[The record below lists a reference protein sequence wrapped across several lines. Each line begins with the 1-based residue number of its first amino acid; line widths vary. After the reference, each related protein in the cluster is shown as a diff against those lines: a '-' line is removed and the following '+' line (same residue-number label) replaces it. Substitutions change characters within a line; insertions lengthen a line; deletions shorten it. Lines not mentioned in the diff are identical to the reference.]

1 MGGAAWAFAPE
12 WRYPSP
18 PPQPGFQT
26 IEPAFTSSQ
35 SRPGDAHRFADA
47 SEARAHFFHRR
58 GHTRQFKDS
67 AMDSRRIRY
76 ATDPEYRA
84 WKKAVARRW
93 YEANEARAHAGA
105 LRRLYGL
112 SLQDYDDLLARQNGG
127 CGICRRKPKKKGKR
141 KRRLCVDHDHRT
153 RKIRGLLCINCNT
166 GLGCYGDSP
175 KFLRMAA
182 DYLETWHRVYES
194 TAPRI
199 PKSSPRKSSKK
210 RNRKGK
216 T

>member
-76 ATDPEYRA
+76 ATDPEYRERRKA
-84 WKKAVARRW
+84 EMRCWWKANGARLFVGRQ
-93 YEANEARAHAGA
+93 
-105 LRRLYGL
+105 LRKYGL
-112 SLQDYDDLLARQNGG
+112 SLQDYEDILARQNNA
-127 CGICRRKPKKKGKR
+127 CGICRRKPR

-153 RKIRGLLCINCNT
+153 RKIRGLLCRKCNM
-166 GLGCYGDSP
+166 GLGCYGDNP

-182 DYLETWHRVYES
+182 DYLDTWHRVYES